1 MSKLAVRILSSLLLV
16 GFLVFLVPI
25 NNWHAAAH
33 HHASGKVS
41 DHPGTLV
48 FKNGVE
54 KCAFC
59 DLHLPLLYHESPVE
73 ITYLKEFTDFLF
85 LDFACVEL
93 PVKTIHL
100 KLRGPPANLFV

>member
-1 MSKLAVRILSSLLLV
+1 MRIISSLLLV

-33 HHASGKVS
+33 NHSSKQLDKHHG
-41 DHPGTLV
+41 GLV
-48 FKNGVE
+48 FKNGVD

-59 DLHLPLLYHESPVE
+59 DLHLPFLYHENPVE
-73 ITYLKEFTDFLF
+73 ITYLKDFTDFLF